1 MGGTGDRYGFRAFH
15 IDCSRHFFA
24 VPELKKMI
32 AAAAEFGFNYFH
44 WHISDDQGY
53 RLESRRFPRLHEISS
68 VRKGDHFAYYFS
80 DRQEGGYYTFEDV
93 REILECCDSHG
104 IEVIPELDVPG
115 HVSAILAAYPEL
127 SCSGEETEVVTSGGI
142 FHGIFCPAKEEVYA
156 FLEALL
162 GELIGVFPGEYF
174 HIGGDEV
181 PHENWESCPLCREKM
196 KRMGI
201 SDMRAYQGAF
211 ENRIAGYLL
220 EKGKKVI
227 AWNDAADGGNLDPRI
242 ILQYWATD
250 RDERLAEH
258 LRKGGDII
266 ISPTTHCYF
275 DYPYG
280 ITSLKKAYETDLNPE
295 GLREALRLG
304 KGRVLGTEGLL
315 WTEHIRTPQKLEEYA
330 WPRLAAI
337 AAVAKYGED
346 RPPFEDFLRDLK
358 EKLPALE
365 ALGITVHPEEDWV
378 PDEAE
383 STRQR
388 EEFYR
393 NYDEEAVRRFQEEAS
408 RGGKTDGVS
417 EGI

>member
-80 DRQEGGYYTFEDV
+80 DRPEGGYYTFEDV
-93 REILECCDSHG
+93 REVLECCDSHG

-162 GELIGVFPGEYF
+162 GELIGLFPGEYF

-181 PHENWESCPLCREKM
+181 PHENWENCPLCREKILGTAAAFLAGCKNLLDIHLLSFKDVRPLAAAFYHGDYM
-196 KRMGI
+196 KPQMY
-201 SDMRAYQGAF
+201 DF
-211 ENRIAGYLL
+211 LDLLRI
-220 EKGKKVI
+220 GKPAVE
-227 AWNDAADGGNLDPRI
+227 
-242 ILQYWATD
+242 Q
-250 RDERLAEH
+250 
-258 LRKGGDII
+258 DIFGLVA
-266 ISPTTHCYF
+266 SFQC
-275 DYPYG
+275 
-280 ITSLKKAYETDLNPE
+280 SLKKFHHDSSSFLA
-295 GLREALRLG
+295 GLESAFSCKRPS
-304 KGRVLGTEGLL
+304 VHSPTGTENILL
-315 WTEHIRTPQKLEEYA
+315 F
-330 WPRLAAI
+330 
-337 AAVAKYGED
+337 G
-346 RPPFEDFLRDLK
+346 
-358 EKLPALE
+358 
-365 ALGITVHPEEDWV
+365 
-378 PDEAE
+378 
-383 STRQR
+383 
-388 EEFYR
+388 
-393 NYDEEAVRRFQEEAS
+393 
-408 RGGKTDGVS
+408 
-417 EGI
+417 